1 MPLLYEI
8 YPVRTDEKSNF
19 HCFCTLQG
27 DMFFNPPPI
36 LDLNNCT
43 HRGQFVTLY
52 NQRPVVNSSNC
63 PKTSYSCWANL
74 ELCEVEVYGN

>member
-1 MPLLYEI
+1 MMTNYDVVLMLFDSSKHFEI
-8 YPVRTDEKSNF
+8 FQKKMNITVQAD
-19 HCFCTLQG
+19 Q
-27 DMFFNPPPI
+27 
-36 LDLNNCT
+36 NCT